1 MEHQNGE
8 ERGLSDSERV
18 LVVGA
23 SWAGLSIS
31 ETTDLA
37 LYHRFRL
44 VLMVLGIRSCHA
56 LGPVEQPLYAASY
69 LSIVAD
75 HVRPF
80 MTTADQLLLAT
91 SSMIMHHATHF
102 LPSDCGAWHRVHC
115 TSPVARSQSYRA
127 PLGCAGTV
135 ARWYH
140 FNVGQNLRNDSP
152 GWKYTMK
159 NYGSSNGSTSN
170 EQASF

>member
-8 ERGLSDSERV
+8 EKGLSDWTCLGCWCQLGR
-18 LVVGA
+18 
-23 SWAGLSIS
+23 IS

-44 VLMVLGIRSCHA
+44 MLMVLGIRSWHA
-56 LGPVEQPLYAASY
+56 LGPLVPVEQPLYAVSSY

-75 HVRPF
+75 RVRPF

-91 SSMIMHHATHF
+91 SSMVMHHATHF
-102 LPSDCGAWHRVHC
+102 MPCDSGTWHWVHC
-115 TSPVARSQSYRA
+115 TSPVTRSQTCRA

-135 ARWYH
+135 ARLHH
-140 FNVGQNLRNDSP
+140 FNGDQNLENDSP
-152 GWKYTMK
+152 WWKYTMK
-159 NYGSSNGSTSN
+159 NHGSSN
-170 EQASF
+170 AK